1 MNSLL
6 RTAAVVAALASSA
19 ASANIVYS
27 VNHAIGAGSIMG
39 SIETDGTQGV
49 ISSAN
54 IVGWTFTANSASLS
68 NGSPFTFGSA
78 LGGALSEAGSA
89 LSATLTDLVYD
100 YGASGTNICS
110 SSPALLPTT
119 TAYSR
124 AVVTTTQGVAR
135 LSAMAPTA
143 LLATM
148 PRASGTAR
156 RRRLQTTRFLS
167 PQRWRLRRWV
177 CSVLGSCVAS
187 KPDSVTQG

>member
-78 LGGALSEAGSA
+78 LGGSVSDQGSA

-100 YGASGTNICS
+100 YGASGTNYLLFFASTFTHYYCLQS
-110 SSPALLPTT
+110 SGCYDYSGGGEAIGYGTNGPFGNYAEGQRYGSAQAFTNNSVPEPSALAL
-119 TAYSR
+119 A
-124 AVVTTTQGVAR
+124 ALALFGV
-135 LSAMAPTA
+135 
-143 LLATM
+143 
-148 PRASGTAR
+148 G
-156 RRRLQTTRFLS
+156 F
-167 PQRWRLRRWV
+167 LRRKQ
-177 CSVLGSCVAS
+177 A
-187 KPDSVTQG
+187 